1 MTFKIET
8 GIPLPKRVSVGRKGT
23 EFPFDDMNQDESFL
37 MPCDITKEKN
47 IVNWRRKLASA
58 RKRYLEVNGYADDDF
73 VLRTAVVADDKGAGV
88 RVWLTKDG
96 RDLDA

>member
-8 GIPLPKRVSVGRKGT
+8 GIPRPKRINIGRKGT

-37 MPCDITKEKN
+37 MPCDITEQKN

-58 RKRYLEVNGYADDDF
+58 RKRYLEVNGYADNAFD
-73 VLRTAVVADDKGAGV
+73 LRTAVVADDKGTGV
-88 RVWLTKDG
+88 RVWLTWDG